1 MHAKAEKV
9 DWAKPPK
16 WKSFGVFEGLENMLS
31 NRSKGENGGNEAG
44 EKGKRQKY
52 EEDFK
57 QH

>member
-1 MHAKAEKV
+1 MLKAEEV

-44 EKGKRQKY
+44 EIGQRQKY
-52 EEDFK
+52 EEVFK